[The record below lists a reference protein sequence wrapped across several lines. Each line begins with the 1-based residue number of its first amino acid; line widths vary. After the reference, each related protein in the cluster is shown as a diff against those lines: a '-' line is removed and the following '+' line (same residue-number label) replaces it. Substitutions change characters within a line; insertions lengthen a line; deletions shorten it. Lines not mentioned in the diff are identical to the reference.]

1 MERKKIL
8 MGKRKKD
15 IQSKSL
21 SHIAWHRLKKNKL
34 SLFGLFIICCAIL
47 VAFLGPLIRPDGT
60 PKANDQIL
68 EITTKKPGFSVD
80 LLKIKKNQKAKGTSA
95 WDHINEGVE
104 NDFIT
109 IPIYDYSFEGLNL
122 VVEKYTGGN
131 VNDGQIIRY
140 NLADIVYSLDHN
152 EVTESDGYLDFY
164 TIEEGKQHIA
174 IEDLIATIKADNIV
188 TRKFY
193 LGTDKYGRDLLSR
206 LMAGT
211 WISLF
216 VGFISVFISLVIG
229 ITLGAVAGYYRGWI
243 DDIVMWF
250 INVVWSIPTL
260 LLVIAITMA
269 LGKGT
274 WQVFIAVGLTMWV
287 EVARVVRGQMLSLRE
302 KEFVEAGRALGFTN
316 ARIIFKHI
324 IPNVL
329 GPVIVISAINF
340 AAAILIEA
348 GLSFLG
354 IGAQPPQATWGKI
367 IAEHK
372 GYIITGKAY
381 LAVLPGFAIILMVL
395 AFVLVGNGIRDSL
408 DSKVVD
414 DMPSV

>member
-1 MERKKIL
+1 MSKDKKN
-8 MGKRKKD
+8 

-21 SHIAWHRLKKNKL
+21 TQIAWKRLKKNKL
-34 SLFGLFIICCAIL
+34 SLFGLFIIFCAIA
-47 VAFLGPLIRPDGT
+47 VAILGPTVRPDGT
-60 PKANDQIL
+60 PKSNDQIL
-68 EITTKKPGFSVD
+68 EITTKPPGFTVEI
-80 LLKIKKNQKAKGTSA
+80 LKVKKNQKAKETSL
-95 WDHINEGVE
+95 WNHISVGVE
-104 NDFIT
+104 NDFKT
-109 IPIYDYSFEGLNL
+109 VPIYDYSFEGFNL
-122 VVEKYTGGN
+122 VVEKYTGAS
-131 VNDGQIIRY
+131 VNNGQIVRY
-140 NLADIVYSLDHN
+140 NLAEIVYSLDHN
-152 EVTESDGYLDFY
+152 EVTESNGYLDFY
-164 TIEEGKQHIA
+164 TIDGGKKHVA
-174 IEDLIATIKADNIV
+174 ITDLITTIKEENIISK
-188 TRKFY
+188 KFV

-229 ITLGAVAGYYRGWI
+229 ISLGALAGYFRGWL
-243 DDIVMWF
+243 DDLVMWF

-381 LAVLPGFAIILMVL
+381 LAILPGFAIILMVL

-408 DSKVVD
+408 DSKAVD